1 MIVSL
6 LAIFLAGCANVRR
19 GVSWP
24 DLELVTI
31 NEQTRVL
38 VTYNDRIEAIDPYQ
52 GGQVHVIR
60 DTDGEVLRDTN
71 GDVREWSVEVK
82 FGNNETVYTSP
93 FIVDDAFIFP
103 TYDNRFIEIDIET
116 AELASEEGIPL
127 TDGVVA
133 DAVLTDDLIYVPYRL
148 RDVVALNPETYQ
160 EVWRFETEG
169 GVWATPLLIDGILY
183 ITSINHKL
191 FAVDAATGEPI
202 WSEPVD
208 LEGAIAST
216 PLYYND
222 FLYVGSYSHKMYQVS
237 LNGQIVNEYEGNNW
251 IWGTPVVENDV
262 LYFTDLNGWVYAL
275 NADDLSEIWSER
287 PVQRGIRPAPLI
299 TEDYVVVAARDG
311 SVYWLNRETGLTVQD
326 YPIDGKPEL
335 LSDILYLPADE
346 EAGRPELMLIASTDN
361 KRLVSAFNM
370 ETFSLQWVYPN

>member
-191 FAVDAATGEPI
+191 FAVDAATGESI

-251 IWGTPVVENDV
+251 IWGTPVVEDDV